1 MTTEGT
7 RFRGEERLAA
17 ACLLS
22 MVGGF
27 TDAYSFL
34 CRGHV
39 FANAVTGNMVMLGMN
54 AARGAWSECAVYLL
68 AVASYGCGIFTAD
81 AIHARLDG
89 RRLFDWHQAVL
100 AVEVAL
106 LAAVCLTPCGAADFA
121 VNAAISFVCAL
132 QVQAFRRVR
141 GLPFASTM
149 CTGNLRSGADAL
161 FNGLRGADPAGFSKA
176 RHYMLVIALFVAGA
190 ALGSALISSFGPKA
204 FALAPAALLAVLALL
219 AGRRVRRLLRLLLR
233 RPRHSADRP
242 MRRDKTT
249 NSRF

>member
-1 MTTEGT
+1 MTTDGT

-54 AARGAWSECAVYLL
+54 AAMGAWSECAVYLL

-89 RRLFDWHQAVL
+89 RRIFDWHQAVL
-100 AVEVAL
+100 AVEVVL

-204 FALAPAALLAVLALL
+204 FTLAPASLLAVLALL

-233 RPRHSADRP
+233 RLRHSADRP